1 MIRTWRIV
9 IRQLRWTDCALFVA
23 FSYQNFHVIGDNLL
37 PPCPHLANLSEVRW
51 GGPMS
56 DPT

>member
-1 MIRTWRIV
+1 MIRTWCVV
-9 IRQLRWTDCALFVA
+9 IRQLWWTDYGFFVA
-23 FSYQNFHVIGDNLL
+23 LSNQNFCVLGDNLR
-37 PPCPHLANLSEVRW
+37 PPCPHFANLSEVRW